1 MRKPQILIRLAG
13 ARYGKKF
20 FEFFESFAKKRGF
33 VSRIKLW
40 RRHPHKPL
48 FFFTCCGHC
57 LLGVRR
63 SLIDSVQLQINGL
76 KNSLENLS
84 RSWLKVA
91 ERLKYHN
98 RGHWCWELFFGW
110 QVCGS

>member
-1 MRKPQILIRLAG
+1 MRKPQILIRLAS

-48 FFFTCCGHC
+48 FFFTCC
-57 LLGVRR
+57 
-63 SLIDSVQLQINGL
+63 
-76 KNSLENLS
+76 
-84 RSWLKVA
+84 
-91 ERLKYHN
+91 
-98 RGHWCWELFFGW
+98 
-110 QVCGS
+110 VCI